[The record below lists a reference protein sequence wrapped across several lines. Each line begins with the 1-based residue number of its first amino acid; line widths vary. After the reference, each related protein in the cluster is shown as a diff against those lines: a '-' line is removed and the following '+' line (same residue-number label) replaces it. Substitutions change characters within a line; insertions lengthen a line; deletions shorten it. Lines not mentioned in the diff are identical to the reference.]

1 MTSVVIIGFGGIG
14 KRHYESCLKNKFVK
28 KIYIID
34 NNKKQFNNYNFSIEK
49 KTIIV
54 LNKIVPIA
62 ETIFLTI
69 VSTNSNV
76 RYKVTLEFLR
86 TNICKNIIFEK
97 FLFNRLSEYNYMS
110 IVLKKKNIKAYVNCN
125 RRLSKDY
132 ISIKKKYYNKI
143 LGIKIIG
150 NNWGFLSNC
159 IHSIDL
165 FSFLIDLSKPKLTL
179 ESLNIE
185 KMIPSKRKGYLELQS
200 TINIKSN
207 NIFLSISDSK
217 IHNENKILIYFK
229 DKILNIL
236 EIKNHMFFY
245 SLVTKKNYAKT
256 NFSNFYV
263 SSTTNIAINNIIK
276 YDNAGLVS
284 FNESVIHHKFF
295 LKSLI
300 NKFRTNK
307 LNINNLKFT

>member
-28 KIYIID
+28 KIYLID
-34 NNKKQFNNYNFSIEK
+34 NNNKQFNNYDFTIEK
-49 KTIIV
+49 KTIII
-54 LNKIVPIA
+54 LNKILPIA

-69 VSTNSNV
+69 VATNSND
-76 RYKVTLEFLR
+76 RYKVTLKFLR
-86 TNICKNIIFEK
+86 INICKNIIFEK
-97 FLFNRLSEYNYMS
+97 FLFTRLKQYNYMS
-110 IVLKKKNIKAYVNCN
+110 IVLKKKKIKAYVNCN
-125 RRLSKDY
+125 RRLSNDY

-165 FSFLIDLSKPKLTL
+165 FSFLTDSSKFNLKL

-185 KMIPSKRKGYLELQS
+185 KKIPSKRKGYLELQS

-217 IHNENKILIYFK
+217 IHNENKILIYFEK
-229 DKILNIL
+229 KILNIL
-236 EIKNHMFFY
+236 EAKNHMFFY

-276 YDNAGLVS
+276 YNNSGLVC
-284 FNESVIHHKFF
+284 FEESVIHHKFF
-295 LKSLI
+295 LKSIKSRLKI
-300 NKFRTNK
+300 D
-307 LNINNLKFT
+307 NLKFT